1 MRGTRYKGRSKEW
14 YLAKALAAINGA
26 AGKEWSVRIVHHIV
40 LRSGEAHIDGHVAVL
55 SYCSGI
61 FAFPVHA
68 FSPEESSVLRAQKIY
83 CDMVR
88 KFGNAPKTNK
98 GGAHG

>member
-14 YLAKALAAINGA
+14 YFAKALAAINGT

-55 SYCSGI
+55 SYCSGL
-61 FAFPVHA
+61 FAFPAHA

-88 KFGNAPKTNK
+88 KLEKLKENR
-98 GGAHG
+98 GGSHG